1 MAITTSPSIPANDG
15 AVSATPLSDNADK
28 WLLAGALCCG
38 TVILGPFGLI
48 LIAVSLVKLRSAR
61 RLGEHSRPMA
71 VTVFGIFALVDAAIN
86 FVGWSLAI
94 YAQSTH
100 MLQVMSWGFGRMVD
114 GGYYHDYGSGWLGGL
129 ADPAEKSLAIVSVI
143 MIFPARM
150 AAAWAFIRLKR
161 WGLRWMILTGWAYIL
176 LWIAYLTNLLLSF
189 PDRLGITLYGI
200 TGWWV
205 FNIFYMTP
213 FLTLP
218 WMYALNRRR
227 WNR

>member
-1 MAITTSPSIPANDG
+1 MASTATFSTPAEDDALNP
-15 AVSATPLSDNADK
+15 TPLSAKADR

-38 TVILGPFGLI
+38 TVILGPLGLI
-48 LIAVSLVKLRSAR
+48 LIGVSLVKLRAAR
-61 RLGEHSRPMA
+61 RLGEQARPMA

-100 MLQVMSWGFGRMVD
+100 MLQVMSWGFGRMID
-114 GGYYHDYGSGWLGGL
+114 GGYYYEYGSGWLGGL
-129 ADPAEKSLAIVSVI
+129 ADPAEKSLAIISVI

-150 AAAWAFIRLKR
+150 TAAWAFIKLKR

-176 LWIAYLTNLLLSF
+176 LWIAYLTNLLLNF
-189 PDRLGITLYGI
+189 PDRLGITLYGV

-218 WMYALNRRR
+218 WLYALNQRR